1 MYALKTLFDQ
11 PFRFGIT
18 AAGIALCV
26 VLMLFL
32 SGIYKG
38 VSDGS
43 VEYIRASDVDIWV
56 LQRHTNNIMRSTSLL
71 RSKYWTQL
79 EDMEGIA
86 SVSPVIFVLGA
97 VELPNGPQSLY
108 LTGFDPET
116 GKGGP
121 PEIITGR
128 NVKAD
133 NEIVL
138 DQAFACKNDVQVG
151 DSLILKNDTLTVVGL
166 SNRTNMIVIQYAF
179 VTLTETH
186 RILGFSGIVSC
197 FLVKLEPGV
206 EHKKIVGKIG
216 REVPD
221 AVAFDR
227 DTFLLN
233 NIREMESG
241 ILPLLFLIALLG
253 SVVLTAILSLI
264 LSINVLE
271 RRKDFAVMK
280 ALGAPPGFV
289 PGMVLLQSFVLAVS
303 GLLLGILAFFPLMR
317 IVVYLVPEVSVV
329 TSWRHLVSVSLG
341 VWGISLISSVF
352 PIRKLRKVYPLEVF
366 K

>member
-43 VEYIRASDVDIWV
+43 VEYIRASDADIWV
-56 LQRHTNNIMRSTSLL
+56 LQQHTNNILRSTSLL
-71 RSKYWTQL
+71 RSKYWEQL
-79 EDMEGIA
+79 EEMEGVA
-86 SVSPVIFVLGA
+86 AVSPVIFVLGA
-97 VELPNGPQSLY
+97 VELPQGPQSLY

-116 GKGGP
+116 GRGGP
-121 PEIITGR
+121 PEISEGR
-128 NVKAD
+128 NLQAD

-138 DQAFACKNDVQVG
+138 DQAFARKNQVRLG
-151 DSLILKNDTLTVVGL
+151 DTLILKRDTLTVVGL
-166 SNRTNMIVIQYAF
+166 SKKTNMIVIQYAF
-179 VTLTETH
+179 VTLPETH

-197 FLVKLEPGV
+197 FLVKLKPGQNRSG
-206 EHKKIVGKIG
+206 IVAEIG
-216 REVPD
+216 RQVPD

-227 DTFLLN
+227 ETFLRN

-280 ALGAPPGFV
+280 ALGAPSGFV
-289 PGMVLLQSFVLAVS
+289 PGMVLKQSFVLATS
-303 GLLLGILAFFPLMR
+303 GLALGILAFFPLMAAVSR
-317 IVVYLVPEVSVV
+317 LSPEVSVV
-329 TSWRHLVSVSLG
+329 NAVNHLVFVTAG
-341 VWGISLISSVF
+341 VWIISLISAVF
-352 PIRKLRKVYPLEVF
+352 PILKLRKVYPLEVF